1 MGPGA
6 VGLVAAGRGAAVVP
20 PRSGDELPGPV
31 VTGLFPLFGVPDSVF
46 PGGGP
51 PPGPKPPSPGPPGP
65 NPPGPPNSSGPNP
78 PRLPNP
84 PRPRPPGPPGPPNP
98 SRPNPPQPKS
108 LGPAKL
114 SPPGPPGPPGPRK
127 PPRPPPKPPRG
138 PPKPPAPPM
147 VLTNSTARRAATN
160 LISLGP
166 ITFHS
171 SSLAWIRV
179 LRESHVT
186 PPPPGKSP
194 PPGCPRPWARL
205 PCAGPSGA
213 GPSRRRPVDS
223 LPFAGSGVTLGSEVS
238 GAASTANTAGDGSCL
253 LHPVPRNR
261 IKPRNPRAASCTL
274 LGNSCPLST
283 VLCFIIPFP

>member
-127 PPRPPPKPPRG
+127 PPRPPPKPPRTPKAAGTTHGADQLDGAACSHQLDQLG
-138 PPKPPAPPM
+138 PDHLPFFVTGLDPGFEGVPCD
-147 VLTNSTARRAATN
+147 STATREKSASWLSSALGEIALRRT
-160 LISLGP
+160 
-166 ITFHS
+166 
-171 SSLAWIRV
+171 
-179 LRESHVT
+179 LRGRSFPT
-186 PPPPGKSP
+186 K
-194 PPGCPRPWARL
+194 
-205 PCAGPSGA
+205 AGGFLTVCGLWSYA
-213 GPSRRRPVDS
+213 G
-223 LPFAGSGVTLGSEVS
+223 F
-238 GAASTANTAGDGSCL
+238 
-253 LHPVPRNR
+253 
-261 IKPRNPRAASCTL
+261 
-274 LGNSCPLST
+274 
-283 VLCFIIPFP
+283 